1 MCYHGVDLV
10 SVLRHPKCSG
20 QAQKHCLCLVLV
32 QREVSNRNILE
43 KKKSLFQPVFWG
55 RLLDNVQSV

>member
-1 MCYHGVDLV
+1 
-10 SVLRHPKCSG
+10 
-20 QAQKHCLCLVLV
+20 V